1 MDYSYET
8 SIYKEIVINNTV
20 LIGVNLLL
28 INHLRQRQDLE

>member
-8 SIYKEIVINNTV
+8 SIYEEIVINNTV